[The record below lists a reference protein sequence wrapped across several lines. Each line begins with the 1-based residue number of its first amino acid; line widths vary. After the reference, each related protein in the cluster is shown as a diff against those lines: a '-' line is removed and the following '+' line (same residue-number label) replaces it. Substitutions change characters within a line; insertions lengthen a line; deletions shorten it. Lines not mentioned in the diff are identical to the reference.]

1 MSFPARIETSKWQVN
16 MELVVSTPALHQ
28 THDLLRIAKQF
39 EIGCKCTWRE
49 TPLHLGRLDAALDHR
64 FNKGIMLLKRLQLG
78 LIHVAVAMT
87 LVPINST
94 LNRVMIKELAISA
107 TLVALLASLPY
118 LFSPI
123 QVAIGSYSDRHPIFG
138 YRRTPYILAGLLLC
152 VAGVIVSPQVAFLMA
167 ENFPLGFVAGLL
179 AFGAWG
185 MGYNLSAVSYLS
197 LASELSGEKERG
209 RTIATMWFM
218 MILSII
224 LTAIGLSRMVDPYTP
239 EALIRAFGVVAASAL
254 VLGLIGL
261 FKLEPRSG
269 ISQSA
274 ASESY
279 TVAQMTSAITA
290 NPVARVFFIYLLLL
304 LAAILGQDVLLE
316 PFGAEAFGMTVS
328 QTTRITS
335 IWGTF
340 VLLAII
346 IAGLLERQVSKRL
359 VAQLGNTG
367 ALLGFIVIVI
377 SGILVNKSVF
387 YTGVTLLGIGT
398 GLSTVANLSLMFD
411 LTVPGMVGLY
421 IGAWGFSNAL
431 SRLAGSLLGGW
442 VRDEVT
448 KATGVALTG
457 YLVVFSIEALML
469 LGAAIMLYRI
479 DVGAFR
485 RQVEEPSFVEKVAI
499 AAE

>member
-1 MSFPARIETSKWQVN
+1 MFIK
-16 MELVVSTPALHQ
+16 
-28 THDLLRIAKQF
+28 
-39 EIGCKCTWRE
+39 
-49 TPLHLGRLDAALDHR
+49 R
-64 FNKGIMLLKRLQLG
+64 FQLG

-107 TLVALLASLPY
+107 TLVAILASLPY

-123 QVAIGSYSDRHPIFG
+123 QVAIGSYSDRHPLFG
-138 YRRTPYILAGLLLC
+138 FRRTPYILAGLILC
-152 VAGVIVSPQVAFLMA
+152 VIGVIVSPQVAFLMHD
-167 ENFPLGFVAGLL
+167 NFPLGLLMGLL

-197 LASELSGEKERG
+197 LASELSGENERG
-209 RTIATMWFM
+209 KTIATMWFM

-239 EALIRAFGVVAASAL
+239 EALIRAFGVVAAAAL
-254 VLGLIGL
+254 VLGLLGL
-261 FKLEPRSG
+261 IKLEPRSNKL
-269 ISQSA
+269 SQSA
-274 ASESY
+274 SEAY
-279 TVAQMTSAITA
+279 TIRQMTSAITA
-290 NPVARVFFIYLLLL
+290 NPIARVFFFYLLLL

-316 PFGAEAFGMTVS
+316 PFGAEAFGMTVT

-346 IAGLLERQVSKRL
+346 IAGLLEGRVSKRL

-367 ALLGFIVIVI
+367 ALLGFLVIVI
-377 SGILVNKSVF
+377 SGILINKTVF

-411 LTVPGMVGLY
+411 LTMPGMVGLY

-431 SRLAGSLLGGW
+431 SRLVGSILGGV
-442 VRDEVT
+442 VRDVVT
-448 KATGVALTG
+448 QATGQALSG
-457 YLVVFSIEALML
+457 YLVVFSLEAFML
-469 LGAAIMLYRI
+469 FIATVMLYRI
-479 DVGAFR
+479 NVNAFR
-485 RQVEEPSFVEKVAI
+485 KQVEEPAFVEKVAI

>member
-1 MSFPARIETSKWQVN
+1 MF
-16 MELVVSTPALHQ
+16 
-28 THDLLRIAKQF
+28 
-39 EIGCKCTWRE
+39 
-49 TPLHLGRLDAALDHR
+49 
-64 FNKGIMLLKRLQLG
+64 LKRFQLG

-107 TLVALLASLPY
+107 TLVAILASLPY

-138 YRRTPYILAGLLLC
+138 YRRTPYILAGLILC
-152 VAGVIVSPQVAFLMA
+152 VLGVIVSPQVAFLIS
-167 ENFPLGFVAGLL
+167 ENFPLGLLVGVL

-197 LASELSGEKERG
+197 LASELSGENERG
-209 RTIATMWFM
+209 KTIATMWFM
-218 MILSII
+218 MILAII
-224 LTAIGLSRMVDPYTP
+224 LTAISLSRMVDPYTP
-239 EALIRAFGVVAASAL
+239 EALIRAFGVVAAAAL
-254 VLGLIGL
+254 LLGLLGLIR
-261 FKLEPRSG
+261 LEPRSTAFDKR
-269 ISQSA
+269 A

-279 TVAQMTSAITA
+279 SVKEMTAAITA

-316 PFGAEAFGMTVS
+316 PFGAEAFGMTVT

-346 IAGLLERQVSKRL
+346 VAGLMEGRLSKRL

-377 SGILVNKSVF
+377 SGILLNTSVF

-411 LTVPGMVGLY
+411 LTMPGMVGLY

-431 SRLAGSLLGGW
+431 SRLTGSILGGA
-442 VRDEVT
+442 VRDVVT
-448 KATGVALTG
+448 QATGNGLSG

-469 LGAAIMLYRI
+469 VIATIMLYRI
-479 DVGAFR
+479 NVNVFR
-485 RQVEEPSFVEKVAI
+485 KQVEEPSFVEKVAI

>member
-1 MSFPARIETSKWQVN
+1 MF
-16 MELVVSTPALHQ
+16 
-28 THDLLRIAKQF
+28 
-39 EIGCKCTWRE
+39 
-49 TPLHLGRLDAALDHR
+49 
-64 FNKGIMLLKRLQLG
+64 LKRFQLG

-94 LNRVMIKELAISA
+94 LNRVMIKELSISA
-107 TLVALLASLPY
+107 TIVAILASLPY
-118 LFSPI
+118 LFSPV
-123 QVAIGSYSDRHPIFG
+123 QVAIGSYSDRHPILGF
-138 YRRTPYILAGLLLC
+138 RRTPYILVGLILC
-152 VAGVIVSPQVAFLMA
+152 VLGVVVSPQVAFLMA
-167 ENFPLGFVAGLL
+167 KNFPLGLLAGLF

-209 RTIATMWFM
+209 KTIAIMWFM
-218 MILSII
+218 MITAII
-224 LTAIGLSRMVDPYTP
+224 VTAIGLSRMVDPYTP
-239 EALIRAFGVVAASAL
+239 EALIRAFGYVAVSAL
-254 VLGLIGL
+254 ILGLIGL
-261 FKLEPRSG
+261 IRLEPRS
-269 ISQSA
+269 ISLERA
-274 ASESY
+274 TASETY
-279 TVAQMTSAITA
+279 TIKQMTVAITG

-316 PFGAEAFGMTVS
+316 PFGAQAFGMSVRE
-328 QTTRITS
+328 TTSITS

-346 IAGLLERQVSKRL
+346 IAGFLEGRVSKRL

-367 ALLGFIVIVI
+367 ALLGFVVIVI
-377 SGILVNKSVF
+377 SGIFINKSVF

-431 SRLAGSLLGGW
+431 SRLTGSILGGV
-442 VRDEVT
+442 VRDVVT
-448 KATGVALTG
+448 QATGVALSG

-469 LGAAIMLYRI
+469 LIAAIMLYRI
-479 DVGAFR
+479 DVNAFQK
-485 RQVEEPSFVEKVAI
+485 QVHEPAYIEKVALS
-499 AAE
+499 AE

>member
-1 MSFPARIETSKWQVN
+1 MGGASDAIEKHSGYSITG
-16 MELVVSTPALHQ
+16 
-28 THDLLRIAKQF
+28 I
-39 EIGCKCTWRE
+39 
-49 TPLHLGRLDAALDHR
+49 
-64 FNKGIMLLKRLQLG
+64 KGIMFLKRFQLG

-107 TLVALLASLPY
+107 TLVAILASLPY

-123 QVAIGSYSDRHPIFG
+123 QVAIGSYSDRHPILGF
-138 YRRTPYILAGLLLC
+138 RRTPYILAGLILC
-152 VAGVIVSPQVAFLMA
+152 VLGVIVSPQVAFLMHDDL
-167 ENFPLGFVAGLL
+167 PLGLLAGLL

-197 LASELSGEKERG
+197 LASELSGENERG
-209 RTIATMWFM
+209 KTIATMWFM
-218 MILSII
+218 MIASII

-239 EALIRAFGVVAASAL
+239 QALIRAFGYVAAAAL
-254 VLGLIGL
+254 LLGLLGLI
-261 FKLEPRSG
+261 KLEPRSSG
-269 ISQSA
+269 RSTTTSDA
-274 ASESY
+274 Y
-279 TVAQMTSAITA
+279 TVKQMTAAITA
-290 NPVARVFFIYLLLL
+290 NPVARVFFLYLLLL

-316 PFGAEAFGMTVS
+316 PFGAEAFGMTVT

-335 IWGTF
+335 LWGTF

-346 IAGLLERQVSKRL
+346 IAGLLEGRVSKRL

-377 SGILVNKSVF
+377 SGILISKTVF

-398 GLSTVANLSLMFD
+398 GFSTVANLSLMFD
-411 LTVPGMVGLY
+411 LTIPGMVGLY

-431 SRLAGSLLGGW
+431 SRLTGSILGGV
-442 VRDEVT
+442 VRDVVAQVT
-448 KATGVALTG
+448 GDALSG

-469 LGAAIMLYRI
+469 LVATIMLHRI
-479 DVGAFR
+479 NINAFKK
-485 RQVEEPSFVEKVAI
+485 QVEEPSFVDKVAI